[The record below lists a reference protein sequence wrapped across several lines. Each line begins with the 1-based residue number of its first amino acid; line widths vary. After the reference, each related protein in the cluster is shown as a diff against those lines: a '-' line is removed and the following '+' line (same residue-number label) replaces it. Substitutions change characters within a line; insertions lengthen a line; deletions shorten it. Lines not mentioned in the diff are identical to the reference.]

1 MKIVRMLKTWE
12 KNNYL
17 KKVKDSLQ
25 LSSNSYYGNNFQVEF
40 RNRKKGRTYLAV
52 GDQSIIDGTFIFERE
67 SGYVSI
73 GERVHIG
80 SSTFISISEIRIGND
95 VTIAWDCVFYD
106 HNSHPVPWDERKQDT
121 IIELQD
127 LRQYGDMIRNKNWD
141 HVISRPIVIKDKAW
155 IGFGGTILKGVTIGE
170 GAVVAAK
177 SVVVKDIE
185 PYTVVGGN
193 PAQVIKRLDVK

>member
-155 IGFGGTILKGVTIGE
+155 IGFGGTILE
-170 GAVVAAK
+170 SQ
-177 SVVVKDIE
+177 SVKEQWLRQKV
-185 PYTVVGGN
+185 
-193 PAQVIKRLDVK
+193 

>member
-1 MKIVRMLKTWE
+1 MKIFRMLKAWE
-12 KNNYL
+12 KNSYL

-106 HNSHPVPWDERKQDT
+106 HNSHPVLWDERKQDT

-155 IGFGGTILKGVTIGE
+155 IGFGATILKGVTIGE

>member
-1 MKIVRMLKTWE
+1 MKIIRKLKTWE
-12 KNNYL
+12 RKKYL
-17 KKVKDSLQ
+17 KTVQDSLD
-25 LSSNSYYGNNFQVEF
+25 LSPNSHYGNDFQVEF
-40 RNRKKGRTYLAV
+40 RNRKRGRTYLHV

-106 HNSHPVPWDERKQDT
+106 HNSHPVRWEDRKNDT
-121 IIELQD
+121 ITELQD
-127 LRQYGDMIRNKNWD
+127 LTQYGDMIKNKNWE
-141 HVISRPIVIKDKAW
+141 HVVTKPIVIEDKAW
-155 IGFGGTILKGVTIGE
+155 IGFGVTVLKGVTIGE

-177 SVVVKDIE
+177 SVVVKDVE

-193 PAQVIKRLDVK
+193 PAQVIKRIV

>member
-155 IGFGGTILKGVTIGE
+155 IGFGATILKGVTIGE